1 MSEDPLE
8 KVEVAS
14 MASEPPVNVDEIF
27 ESLHTNMSWLVQG
40 SKQHSQRIAENS
52 DLAKAAATAEALA
65 DVKEALTKQS
75 EEAMVAMQA
84 SFDEKTKQ
92 MEEASDVKL
101 DAALRKLEWNMQEQV
116 QQRVAPMEAGLKEM
130 KDRLSNAE
138 QALSQLVN
146 MPTEERFNQL
156 DKDHDGTITKAALT
170 LACLAIRPPS
180 PSIWSPAAIFLTP
193 LSLSFDR
200 RSLRRL
206 PKSSTQLLLP
216 NPSIRR

>member
-156 DKDHDGTITKAALT
+156 DKDHDGTITKAA
-170 LACLAIRPPS
+170 A
-180 PSIWSPAAIFLTP
+180 
-193 LSLSFDR
+193 
-200 RSLRRL
+200 
-206 PKSSTQLLLP
+206 
-216 NPSIRR
+216 